1 MNVKLKYIARERSG
15 LLLYYRQIPA
25 GLRGFYHDKIHRR
38 QSLKTHDL
46 AIGVGE
52 ALRLGK
58 EDDKIWQ
65 ALRDGAQDIEAATE
79 AVRLNADMS
88 IILRV
93 VARSHP
99 PEHTFSDA
107 LALYF
112 KHHSGKD
119 SKFAAD
125 VNRTFGFAK
134 SVIGDPPLSKIKRID
149 ASRILDAFL
158 ARDLKT
164 ASVRRN
170 MAVLSAIYNLGV
182 LEYELDLKNPFAAQK
197 IPDMLTDAREV
208 PSFTNSELRQIAT
221 AALTQ
226 KTTEALIPCLQIE
239 TGARI
244 SEIAMLRIEDLR
256 LDDEIPNVRIVQHL
270 EHARRLKTGKS
281 SERVLPLVG
290 VSLDAARIALG
301 FAEGDG
307 WLFKISHKLPSSRV
321 NEWLSQTLHSRAA
334 SHSLRHS
341 LETRLVR
348 AGVDQRIVD
357 AILGHAPQAKTG
369 SIYFSGYGL
378 PDIAAALA
386 KIALPV

>member
-15 LLLYYRQIPA
+15 LLLYYRQIPFS
-25 GLRGFYHDKIHRR
+25 LRCHYGGQIHRR
-38 QSLKTHDL
+38 QSLRTHDPIVATPHALTL
-46 AIGVGE
+46 AK
-52 ALRLGK
+52 L
-58 EDDKIWQ
+58 DDKIWQ
-65 ALRDGAQDIEAATE
+65 AFRDGAPDIEAARAAIDNTQYM
-79 AVRLNADMS
+79 DS
-88 IILRV
+88 IRRFV
-93 VARSHP
+93 KATAGP

-125 VNRTFGFAK
+125 VNRTFDFAK

-149 ASRILDAFL
+149 ASRVLDAFL
-158 ARDLKT
+158 ARKLKT

-270 EHARRLKTGKS
+270 EHGRRLKTGKS

-290 VSLDAARIALG
+290 VSLEASRLAL
-301 FAEGDG
+301 ASAKGDG

-321 NEWLSQTLHSRAA
+321 NEWLSKTLGGRRG
-334 SHSLRHS
+334 SHSMRHS
-341 LETRLVR
+341 MESRLILAR
-348 AGVDQRIVD
+348 TDQRLID
-357 AILGHAPQAKTG
+357 SILGHATEGMG
-369 SIYFSGYGL
+369 SVYFSGYSL
-378 PDIAAALA
+378 ADLAEALE
-386 KIALPV
+386 KIAIR